1 MVSRWDYWSG
11 RADPACAEGG
21 LFEVR
26 RGCAAVR
33 GGSTGPTAGPSAL
46 GRRGGRVRGWVIC
59 AGAAALAASEVGL
72 SKWGGAALA
81 VVAGRTE
88 RTRVPSSLAGRD
100 ERAAR
105 GADVVRAGP
114 DQAVVVVLLDDVG
127 GPAGDA
133 AGRDDGREEVH
144 RDAERVEQRRRV
156 EVDVRDEPLGGADP
170 LMQLHRHLV
179 PLELARLPTGL
190 LGHPAQDGGT
200 RVAGLVD
207 AVTEAHE
214 APLLGE
220 GLLREGVHVLHLADL
235 HERAHHRLSG
245 ATVQRTLQGA
255 DAAGHRGMHVRL
267 RGDDGAGRE
276 RRGVQLV
283 LGIEGEA
290 RVEGLHGRRARA
302 LPGEHVQE
310 VGAVAQPGGRR
321 YRLLSAADAM
331 MRAD

>member
-1 MVSRWDYWSG
+1 MYATARLG
-11 RADPACAEGG
+11 TM
-21 LFEVR
+21 
-26 RGCAAVR
+26 RGN
-33 GGSTGPTAGPSAL
+33 PSASNCKKAIVPL
-46 GRRGGRVRGWVIC
+46 VSVSSTWSTEIPISSPTTGFPATRCSSMSLRVRLRD
-59 AGAAALAASEVGL
+59 GAAMTGDVSMAI
-72 SKWGGAALA
+72 
-81 VVAGRTE
+81 VVAAARARLART
-88 RTRVPSSLAGRD
+88 VACSSSPAYRG

-114 DQAVVVVLLDDVG
+114 DQAVVVVLLDGVG

-220 GLLREGVHVLHLADL
+220 GLLREGVPVLLLPDL

-283 LGIEGEA
+283 L
-290 RVEGLHGRRARA
+290 
-302 LPGEHVQE
+302 
-310 VGAVAQPGGRR
+310 
-321 YRLLSAADAM
+321 
-331 MRAD
+331 